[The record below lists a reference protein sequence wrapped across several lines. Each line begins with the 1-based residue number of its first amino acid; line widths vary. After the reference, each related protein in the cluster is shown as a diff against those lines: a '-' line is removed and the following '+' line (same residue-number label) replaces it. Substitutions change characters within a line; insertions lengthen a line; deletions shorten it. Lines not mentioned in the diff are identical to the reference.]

1 MNIRLVV
8 ALVGVASCFVLPAFA
23 QEKETVDSQ
32 TKAQL
37 DLLTEKFVT
46 ALDSN
51 DSAQMAGVFS
61 KEAVYV
67 TNKGPLHG
75 QQEIENYF
83 ADLFKNAHITEH
95 WAQVDT
101 NSLRFVGP
109 DRVWRNG
116 EWCTTVEL
124 PNGTRAAQE
133 GFWSAV
139 EVREGDAWKH
149 LLLTV
154 NLTPKPQ

>member
-8 ALVGVASCFVLPAFA
+8 TLVGVASYFLLPAFA

-154 NLTPKPQ
+154 NVTPKPQ